1 MVGRLRDENVHL
13 NQAGSPLTLPVWQ
26 PPPVAEVRGLL
37 AELCRRWREEFPNL
51 TAEENDIQAIARFHY
66 EFLKI
71 HPFLDGNGR
80 TARAL
85 LLQQC
90 LDLFGRAN
98 LSRLDRG
105 ASYNS
110 ALIAANGGDLVPLI
124 DVIRPVLEE

>member
-1 MVGRLRDENVHL
+1 
-13 NQAGSPLTLPVWQ
+13 
-26 PPPVAEVRGLL
+26 
-37 AELCRRWREEFPNL
+37 L